1 MRHRVQR
8 HSLGLKK
15 EHRAQVV
22 AQLAAQLIEH
32 GRIQTTLAKAKAVR
46 PYVEKVITLAVRA
59 KKSSDEAR
67 GIALRR
73 LAVSRLRSEEMA
85 KVLFTEKVDQFLNR
99 SGGYTRIY
107 KLVKRRGDGA
117 DMAIIE
123 LIAAD
128 DEGYNS
134 KRKSK
139 KKPAAKKTEAAA
151 PVAAEEAVAEE
162 APAAEAVSEEA
173 PVAIADAEQPEAV
186 EDFGDIALKT
196 PEEESTEEDKKA

>member
-15 EHRAQVV
+15 EHREQVV

-107 KLVKRRGDGA
+107 KLIKRRGDGA

-134 KRKSK
+134 KRKSAK
-139 KKPAAKKTEAAA
+139 KKPAAKAKKTEATPAA
-151 PVAAEEAVAEE
+151 VEAVAEE
-162 APAAEAVSEEA
+162 APVAVAEAESVASIEE
-173 PVAIADAEQPEAV
+173 PEAV
-186 EDFGDIALKT
+186 EDFGDIDPNMDI
-196 PEEESTEEDKKA
+196 PEEDSDEEENKA